1 MEARKI
7 TETQLRSFHN
17 YLIREEK
24 ITATVEKYLRDVRAF
39 VVFVGG
45 NAVTKEEQ
53 PNDIREI
60 CESQV

>member
-1 MEARKI
+1 MQERKI
-7 TETQLRSFHN
+7 SENQIQSFHQH
-17 YLIREEK
+17 LIREEK
-24 ITATVEKYLRDVRAF
+24 STATVEKYLRDVRAF